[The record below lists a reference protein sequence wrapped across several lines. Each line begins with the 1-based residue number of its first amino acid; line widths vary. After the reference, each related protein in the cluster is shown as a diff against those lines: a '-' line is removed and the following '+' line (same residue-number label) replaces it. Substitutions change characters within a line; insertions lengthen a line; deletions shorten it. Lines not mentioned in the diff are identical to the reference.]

1 MSNTEHLAAQVIA
14 NMSEE
19 MKSCFIAAGVEDQ
32 TGIATQ
38 LGIESLQKNLK
49 MQVMFQ
55 TNPEFKTFVER
66 SVLQILAA

>member
-1 MSNTEHLAAQVIA
+1 VIA

-19 MKSCFIAAGVEDQ
+19 MKACFIAASTEDQ
-32 TGIATQ
+32 TGLAAQ
-38 LGIESLQKNLK
+38 LAIESLQKNLK

-55 TNPEFKTFVER
+55 TNPAFKAFVES

>member
-1 MSNTEHLAAQVIA
+1 MTATEQLAAQVIA
-14 NMSEE
+14 NMSDE
-19 MKSCFIAAGVEDQ
+19 MKDCFIAASAEDQ
-32 TGIATQ
+32 TALAAQ

-55 TNPEFKTFVER
+55 TNPEFKSLLES